1 MKRTLACEVPKKIG
15 ETVFLQGWV
24 NNLRPLGKLC
34 FLVLRD
40 RSGVIQTV
48 LYDCPDL
55 VRDLKEEA
63 VVELTGRVRPDAR
76 APHGCEVEVHELKI
90 LRTPVETLPIQINRP
105 HSVLNTKLETL
116 LTHRVLALR
125 NPEIGAIFKVQ
136 AELIHGFR
144 EFLIEEGFLE
154 VHTPKIV
161 ASGTEGGTE
170 LFPVQYFERTAYLA
184 QSPQFYKQMLVG
196 AGFER
201 VFEVGPVYR
210 AEPHSTTRHLNE
222 YISLDI
228 EMGFIESEHDLLA
241 LEARLLRHMFA
252 RVKER
257 CAKELELYKATVPDV
272 PEKIPQITLA
282 EAHKILQEKFNKHN
296 SGDLDPESERLL
308 CRYAQEELGCELLF
322 VTHYPREK
330 RPMYAMPDSENPAL
344 TRSFDLLYKGLEITT
359 GGQRIH
365 EYERLIESM
374 RGRGLDPG
382 NFEFYLEVFK
392 YGMPPHGGFAIG
404 AERLTMQL
412 LNLANVREASLFPR
426 DRTRLTP

>member
-1 MKRTLACEVPKKIG
+1 MQRTLAAEVPQKLG

-34 FLVLRD
+34 FIVLRD
-40 RSGVIQTV
+40 RSGLIQTV
-48 LYDCPDL
+48 LYDRPDL
-55 VRDLKEEA
+55 VKDLKEEA
-63 VVELTGRVRPDAR
+63 VIELVGRVRPDAR
-76 APHGCEVEVHELKI
+76 APHGCEVEVHELTI
-90 LRTPVETLPIQINRP
+90 IRVPVETLPIQVNRP

-125 NPEIGAIFKVQ
+125 NPEIAAIFRVQ

-144 EFLIEEGFLE
+144 EFLTHEGFLE

-228 EMGFIESEHDLLA
+228 EMGFIESEQDLLA
-241 LEARLLRHMFA
+241 LEARLLRHIFA
-252 RVKER
+252 RVQER
-257 CAKELELYKATVPDV
+257 CAKELAIYNVTVPHV

-282 EAHKILQEKFNKHN
+282 QAHEILHKRFHKRT

-322 VTHYPREK
+322 VTHYPKEK
-330 RPMYAMPDSENPAL
+330 RPMYAMPDPENPAL

-365 EYERLIESM
+365 QYELLVESIKS
-374 RGRGLDPG
+374 RGLDPE
-382 NFEFYLEVFK
+382 NFAFYLEVFK

-412 LNLANVREASLFPR
+412 LNLSNVREASFFPR

>member
-1 MKRTLACEVPKKIG
+1 MQRTLAADVPRKVG
-15 ETVFLQGWV
+15 EIVFLQGWV

-34 FLVLRD
+34 FVVVRD
-40 RSGVIQTV
+40 RSGFIQTV
-48 LYDCPDL
+48 LYDRPDL
-55 VRDLKEEA
+55 VRQLREEA
-63 VVELTGRVRPDAR
+63 VIELVGRVRPDAR
-76 APHGCEVEVHELKI
+76 APHGCEVEVHEMKI
-90 LRTPVETLPIQINRP
+90 VSAPLAPLPIPISRP
-105 HSVLNTKLETL
+105 LLHIKLETM
-116 LTHRVLALR
+116 LTHRVLSLR
-125 NPEIGAIFKVQ
+125 HPKIGAIFKVQ

-144 EFLIEEGFLE
+144 EFLMSEGFLE

-196 AGFER
+196 AGYER

-228 EMGFIESEHDLLA
+228 EMGFIESEQDLLA

-252 RVKER
+252 RVHER
-257 CAKELELYKATVPDV
+257 CAKELEMYGVTVPKI
-272 PEKIPQITLA
+272 PERIPQITLA
-282 EAHKILQEKFNKHN
+282 QAHEILHERFDKRIA
-296 SGDLDPESERLL
+296 GDLDPESERLL
-308 CRYAQEELGCELLF
+308 CRYAQEEWGCELLF

-330 RPMYAMPDSENPAL
+330 RPMYAMPDPHNPAL

-365 EYERLIESM
+365 EYEQLVESI
-374 RGRGLDPG
+374 RGRGLDPA

-412 LNLANVREASLFPR
+412 LNLSNVREASFFPR

>member
-1 MKRTLACEVPKKIG
+1 MRRTLACEVPKRVG
-15 ETVFLQGWV
+15 EIVFLQGWI

-40 RSGVIQTV
+40 RSGLIQTV
-48 LYDCPDL
+48 LYDRPDL
-55 VRDLKEEA
+55 VKDLCEEA
-63 VVELTGRVRPDAR
+63 VIELTGQVRPDAR
-76 APHGCEVEVHELKI
+76 APHGCEVAVHELKI
-90 LRTPVETLPIQINRP
+90 IRTPVETLPIQVNRP
-105 HSVLNTKLETL
+105 HRVLNTKLETL

-144 EFLIEEGFLE
+144 EFLTQEGFLE

-222 YISLDI
+222 YISLDV
-228 EMGFIESEHDLLA
+228 EMGFIESEQDLLA

-252 RVKER
+252 RVQER
-257 CAKELELYKATVPDV
+257 CAQELNIYEVTVPDV

-282 EAHKILQEKFNKHN
+282 EAHNILQEKFNKHN
-296 SGDLDPESERLL
+296 AGDLDPESERLL

-322 VTHYPREK
+322 VTHYPKEK
-330 RPMYAMPDSENPAL
+330 RPMYAMPDPQNPAL

-365 EYERLIESM
+365 EYEMLVESICS
-374 RGRGLDPG
+374 RGLDPA

-412 LNLANVREASLFPR
+412 LNLANVREASFFPR